1 MTVGEKIKLLRENRE
16 LSIEEVSK
24 DSQINAIKLK
34 RIEKNSYI
42 PSREEVQKLCDVFEV
57 EEKEIIN
64 EETRKDTTKYDALLS
79 LNNLVF
85 WFLNVVVSLFYAI
98 VAFLPALNA
107 YTKDG
112 TLIVYSF
119 NSLLMEDNNPLVIIS
134 FVLAIIGLL
143 LASALII
150 NRFSGKVYLN
160 EKQIFIA
167 NIILLILL
175 VFIVA
180 TVFVVVG
187 VFASKFVVLSY

>member
-1 MTVGEKIKLLRENRE
+1 MTVGEKIKLLRENRK

-24 DSQINAIKLK
+24 DSQINAKKLK
-34 RIEKNSYI
+34 RIERNIYI

-98 VAFLPALNA
+98 VAFLPALKA
-107 YTKDG
+107 YTKEG

-119 NSLLMEDNNPLVIIS
+119 NSLLMEENNPLVIIS

-180 TVFVVVG
+180 TIFVVVG

>member
-1 MTVGEKIKLLRENRE
+1 MTVGEKIKLLRENRK

-24 DSQINAIKLK
+24 DSQINAKKLK
-34 RIEKNSYI
+34 RIERNSYI

-98 VAFLPALNA
+98 VAFLPALKA

-119 NSLLMEDNNPLVIIS
+119 NSLLMEENNPLVIIS

-175 VFIVA
+175 VFVVA
-180 TVFVVVG
+180 TIFVVVG

>member
-1 MTVGEKIKLLRENRE
+1 MTVGEKIKLLRENRQ

-24 DSQINAIKLK
+24 DSQINAKKLK
-34 RIEKNSYI
+34 RIEKNIYI

-134 FVLAIIGLL
+134 FVSAIIGLL

-175 VFIVA
+175 VFVVA
-180 TVFVVVG
+180 TIFVVVG

>member
-1 MTVGEKIKLLRENRE
+1 MTVGEKIKLLRENRK
-16 LSIEEVSK
+16 LSIEEVSN
-24 DSQINAIKLK
+24 DSQINAKKLK
-34 RIEKNSYI
+34 RIEKNSSI

-64 EETRKDTTKYDALLS
+64 KETRKDTTKYDALLS

-85 WFLNVVVSLFYAI
+85 WFLNVVVFLFYAI

-112 TLIVYSF
+112 ALIVYSF

-180 TVFVVVG
+180 TIFVVVG